1 MQYGNL
7 GLNKESLFLYMGSN
21 PANDNS
27 SFIDDNRLPSFS
39 RAVNQRDADL
49 LYFWNK
55 VVELIF
61 FDSSYLWK
69 IPTDT
74 PTHIYRNNHGR
85 SGLWCP
91 SGSPMIN
98 LKHTLS

>member
-1 MQYGNL
+1 MRFFYFLQDFEGFSVGFPQVKTRTASHNTYSYGSHVMQYGNV

-39 RAVNQRDADL
+39 KAVNQRDADL

-55 VVELIF
+55 VVELICF
-61 FDSSYLWK
+61 ESSYL
-69 IPTDT
+69 
-74 PTHIYRNNHGR
+74 
-85 SGLWCP
+85 
-91 SGSPMIN
+91 
-98 LKHTLS
+98 